1 MCVSAAGGGVQLQ
14 HQQTDGQT
22 NRRRVLV
29 ALTLAVTQVL
39 DLNALLFLTGRFLHL
54 AGVVIGTAVRG
65 AHRVEA
71 DVGAVDVANTPAE
84 REMARRGKLPSSLI
98 SEPCHHAK

>member
-1 MCVSAAGGGVQLQ
+1 MAQLQ
-14 HQQTDGQT
+14 HQQTYGQT

-39 DLNALLFLTGRFLHL
+39 DLDALLFLTGRFLHL

-84 REMARRGKLPSSLI
+84 REMALGEVNFPARFI